1 MGTIE
6 IPYTQ
11 DLTDCFAGEIGDG
24 GLESATFDH
33 YVGLSEG
40 ALERIR
46 GAHDGGLL
54 PLLDL
59 PQRRDDLIEIKSVA
73 ERFRSSFDDVVVL
86 GTGGSSLGGQ
96 TLCSLGDTGFGPRP
110 GAPRLHFMDNVDP
123 HTFDGLIA
131 GLNWTRT
138 GIIAISKSGSTAET
152 LFQFGVLLQAL
163 ESRVPAD
170 KISEHVVAITEAT
183 ENPVTVIARKTGCTT
198 LEHHAGIGGRY
209 SVLSVT
215 GMLPAAIAGLDI
227 ERLRVGAAT
236 ITEPLLAGV
245 PAAELPPATGAAL
258 SVGLNRNAGT
268 RLSVLMPYCDR
279 FADLGLWFCQLW
291 AESIGKQGEG
301 TTPVRAIGTVDQHSQ
316 LQLYLDGPAD
326 KMFSL
331 ILTETGGQGTS
342 VPAAFSD
349 IEGLSYLS
357 GCTMGDLLAVA
368 GRSTAETLAN
378 NGRPTR
384 VFQVPVVDEL
394 SMGALMMHFMIETII
409 TADLLGVNAFDQPAV
424 EEGKI
429 LAREYL
435 AKGGIA

>member
-1 MGTIE
+1 MGTID

-24 GLESATFDH
+24 GLESAIFDY

-46 GAHDGGLL
+46 AAYDGGLL

-59 PQRRDDLIEIKSVA
+59 LQRRDDLAEIKSVA
-73 ERFRSSFDDVVVL
+73 GRFRSSFDDVVVL
-86 GTGGSSLGGQ
+86 GTGGSALGGQ

-110 GAPRLHFMDNVDP
+110 GAPRVHFMNNVDP

-163 ESRVPAD
+163 ESQVPVD
-170 KISEHVVAITEAT
+170 KISAHVVVITEAA
-183 ENPVTVIARKTGCTT
+183 ENPVTVIARNIGCTI
-198 LEHHAGIGGRY
+198 LEHHPGIGGRY

-227 ERLRVGAAT
+227 ARLRAGAVT
-236 ITEPLLAGV
+236 ISEPLLAGV
-245 PAAELPPATGAAL
+245 PAAELPPAAGAAL
-258 SVGLNRNAGT
+258 SVGLNRSAGT

-342 VPAAFSD
+342 VPSAFSD
-349 IEGLSYLS
+349 IEGLSYLN

-384 VFQVPVVDEL
+384 VFQVPVVDEV
-394 SMGALMMHFMIETII
+394 SMGALMMHFMIETMI

-435 AKGGIA
+435 AKGGSS